1 MSKWSQCTSALCR
14 PPGDDSWGW
23 KETSGP
29 IEIYE
34 KMFYWPD
41 LCKHLAAEFMGS
53 LILGPTEI
61 YFVNLAHAMINRLFV
76 VVLFFSSGF
85 TFRPV
90 PPRHICLFFV
100 TKITMTET
108 HLGVLK
114 QDFSNCVRLLYH
126 LWAFPHLSNLA
137 LCSVRGLLLSLTR
150 S

>member
-1 MSKWSQCTSALCR
+1 
-14 PPGDDSWGW
+14 
-23 KETSGP
+23 
-29 IEIYE
+29 
-34 KMFYWPD
+34 
-41 LCKHLAAEFMGS
+41 MGS

-76 VVLFFSSGF
+76 VVLFLSNGF

-90 PPRHICLFFV
+90 PPRHIWVFFV

-126 LWAFPHLSNLA
+126 LWAFPRLSNLA
-137 LCSVRGLLLSLTR
+137 LCSVRGLPLSLTR